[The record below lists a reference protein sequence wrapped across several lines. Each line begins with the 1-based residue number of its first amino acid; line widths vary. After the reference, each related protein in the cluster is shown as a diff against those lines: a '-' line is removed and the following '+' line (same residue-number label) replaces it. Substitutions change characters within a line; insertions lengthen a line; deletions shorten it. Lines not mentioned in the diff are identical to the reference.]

1 MIGMNDADIKVDSH
15 DCSYAGD
22 VIFMSKNFVLA
33 ISIVFVCSASAVGQK
48 FEGLAL
54 TPPMGW
60 NSWNTFACNV
70 DEALIRETA
79 DAIVASG
86 MRDAGYQYVVIDD
99 CWHGKRDSLGF
110 IHPDPNRFPSGMKVL
125 ADYLHAQ
132 GLKFGIYS
140 CAGDQ
145 TCGGYPGSRGHEYQD
160 ALTYAQWGVDYLKYD
175 WCNTEG
181 LSAVGAYTTMSRAL
195 RAAGRPMVFSLC
207 EWGDTK
213 PWEWAKNIGHL
224 WRTTGDITDCFD
236 CEVSHGNWSSW
247 GILRT
252 IEMRKGIRPA
262 AGPDH
267 WNDPDMM
274 EVGKGMSQNE
284 DRAHFSL
291 WAIVAAPL
299 IAGND
304 VRKMKSET
312 IELLMNKE
320 VIAVDQDS
328 MGVQGLKF
336 KDNEQGVE
344 IWAKPLMRGDWAICF
359 LNRSEQ
365 KHKIEIDW
373 SRIVIGDDISKMR
386 FNANETTFTVRD
398 LWKKKNIGDTR
409 KNLVTEIASHDVFMI
424 RLMKQ

>member
-1 MIGMNDADIKVDSH
+1 MNENYFNQGRNLSMKKFF
-15 DCSYAGD
+15 
-22 VIFMSKNFVLA
+22 FMSAAAV
-33 ISIVFVCSASAVGQK
+33 SILLSPVAVGQK
-48 FEGLAL
+48 FQGLAL

-70 DEALIRETA
+70 DEVLIREAA

-86 MRDAGYQYVVIDD
+86 MKDAGYQYVVIDD

-110 IHPDPNRFPSGMKVL
+110 IHPDPQRFPSGMKAL
-125 ADYLHAQ
+125 ADYVHSK

-145 TCGGYPGSRGHEYQD
+145 TCGGHPGSRGHEYQD
-160 ALTYAQWGVDYLKYD
+160 AITYAQWGVDFLKYD
-175 WCNTEG
+175 WCNTDG
-181 LSAVGAYTTMSRAL
+181 LNSVGAYTTMSKAL
-195 RAAGRPMVFSLC
+195 RAAGRPVVFSLC

-213 PWEWAKNIGHL
+213 PWEWGKDVGHL

-236 CEVSHGNWSSW
+236 CEVNHGAWSSL
-247 GILRT
+247 GFLKT
-252 IEMRKGIRPA
+252 IGMRKGIRTA

-274 EVGKGMSQNE
+274 EIGKGMTQSE

-299 IAGND
+299 MAGND
-304 VRKMKSET
+304 VRNMKKET
-312 IELLMNKE
+312 IEILTNKE

-328 MGVQGLKF
+328 LGVQGLKY
-336 KDNEQGVE
+336 KDDEQGFEV
-344 IWAKPLMRGDWAICF
+344 WAKPLQVGDWAVCF

-365 KHKIEIDW
+365 KRKIELDW
-373 SRIVIGDDISKMR
+373 SKIIIGDDISKKTL
-386 FNANETTFTVRD
+386 NTNEAIFTVRD
-398 LWKKKNIGDTR
+398 LWGKKNISDT
-409 KNLVTEIASHDVFMI
+409 KKKLIAEITSHDVLMV
-424 RLMKQ
+424 RLIKQ